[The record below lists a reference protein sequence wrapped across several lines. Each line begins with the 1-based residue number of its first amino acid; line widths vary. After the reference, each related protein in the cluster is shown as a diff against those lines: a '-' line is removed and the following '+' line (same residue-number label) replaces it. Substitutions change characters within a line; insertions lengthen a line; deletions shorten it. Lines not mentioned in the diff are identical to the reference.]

1 MAATTMA
8 TAAGAMVL
16 LYYVLARRL
25 SSSSTDPKSS
35 PDNDDEGYN
44 SKSRRKIRPA
54 QAPATWF
61 ETMTTLS
68 ETLRFT
74 YSETLGKW
82 PLGDLAFGINYLL
95 RRQLLHN
102 MPLMGWNGQ
111 ELDNYLKCLHIPNL
125 KASIY
130 KARDMIS
137 IERRQYALAVRNA
150 LVFATAAISHQLWQ
164 TQEHYELLRRIAV
177 AELRSCRELYK
188 SKLFDLEYE
197 DILNNCQALDQST
210 PLVACYA
217 IDDVGNVQVAS
228 VYAGENSV
236 QLKGSEIIAEL
247 KYYLWLLTIGILFSK
262 KPFPVFL
269 ESAGFTEADVLLQ
282 KPKAGILKPAF
293 TIICDKKSKCFLLLI
308 RGTHSIKDTL
318 TAATGAV
325 VPFHHSVI
333 HDGGIS
339 NLILGYA
346 HCGMVAAARWI
357 AKLSIPSLLEALKEN
372 PGYEVKVVG
381 HSLGG
386 GTAALLTY
394 ILREQKDL
402 SFISCITFAPGYSGK
417 RNYACR
423 KVNSSI
429 FLEHPDQTD
438 DIVVGHT
445 SFIGQHSPFG
455 SSFEFLFMEE
465 WGDAKTVTILHVEG
479 LDSCLRLFAIEVPAK
494 SPSDNHFNL
503 ENSVTFLYID
513 PRKLYTCDKFL
524 LFPKLIPTPGYPKCS
539 ISMPAACMT
548 WELAE
553 SGKHFITTIING
565 SDLVPTFSTASIDDL
580 RTEVTA
586 SSWLNDLRDQVEQT
600 RVLNV
605 VFRSATALGSRLPS
619 MANARAKVAG
629 AGAMLRPVSSSTQV
643 VMKRAQNVAQAVV
656 RTRSTLSAW
665 SCMGARRRPVGNA
678 PTDDFSETSLILE
691 KHADSLTSDTG
702 PDHDSNNIDHCSS
715 SGGSGSGSGHD
726 DSDEEELL
734 IPVDHTTSK
743 SEHIS
748 EGELLYELEKELQR
762 QENEPHIQ
770 AQQEEE
776 EAAAEE
782 IIEEEKVIA
791 DSVDAEQP
799 LLSSDNSENYHLYPP
814 GRIMHIVS
822 IMSNNPVDQ
831 EQDHDHDHDTLTEEH
846 ENVGIYETP
855 RELYGKL
862 RLSRTMI
869 NDHYMPM
876 YKKMME
882 KLLVELEK
890 QI

>member
-8 TAAGAMVL
+8 TAAGAVVL
-16 LYYVLARRL
+16 LYYVLARKMT
-25 SSSSTDPKSS
+25 SADAKAA
-35 PDNDDEGYN
+35 DDDEGREYMKS
-44 SKSRRKIRPA
+44 SKSKRKIAQRRPA

-61 ETMTTLS
+61 ETISTLS

-95 RRQLLHN
+95 RRQ
-102 MPLMGWNGQ
+102 G
-111 ELDNYLKCLHIPNL
+111 
-125 KASIY
+125 
-130 KARDMIS
+130 
-137 IERRQYALAVRNA
+137 NA
-150 LVFATAAISHQLWQ
+150 
-164 TQEHYELLRRIAV
+164 
-177 AELRSCRELYK
+177 
-188 SKLFDLEYE
+188 
-197 DILNNCQALDQST
+197 
-210 PLVACYA
+210 
-217 IDDVGNVQVAS
+217 QVAS
-228 VYAGENSV
+228 VYAGENSI
-236 QLKGSEIIAEL
+236 QLKGPEIIAEL
-247 KYYLWLLTIGILFSK
+247 KHYLRLLTLCMLFSK

-269 ESAGFTEADVLLQ
+269 ESAGFSEADVLLQ
-282 KPKAGILKPAF
+282 KPKAGLLKPAF
-293 TIICDKKSKCFLLLI
+293 TIICDKDSKCFLLLI

-325 VPFHHSVI
+325 VPFHHSVL

-357 AKLSIPSLLEALKEN
+357 AKLSIPFLLQALKDN
-372 PGYEVKVVG
+372 PTYQVKIVG

-402 SFISCITFAPGYSGK
+402 SSISCITFA
-417 RNYACR
+417 
-423 KVNSSI
+423 
-429 FLEHPDQTD
+429 
-438 DIVVGHT
+438 
-445 SFIGQHSPFG
+445 
-455 SSFEFLFMEE
+455 
-465 WGDAKTVTILHVEG
+465 
-479 LDSCLRLFAIEVPAK
+479 
-494 SPSDNHFNL
+494 
-503 ENSVTFLYID
+503 
-513 PRKLYTCDKFL
+513 
-524 LFPKLIPTPGYPKCS
+524 
-539 ISMPAACMT
+539 PAACMT

-553 SGKHFITTIING
+553 SGQHFITTIING

-605 VFRSATALGSRLPS
+605 VYRSATALGSRLPS
-619 MANARAKVAG
+619 IANARAKVAG

-665 SCMGARRRPVGNA
+665 SCMGARRRAVGT
-678 PTDDFSETSLILE
+678 PPPDGFSETTLILE
-691 KHADSLTSDTG
+691 KSPDSTPTT
-702 PDHDSNNIDHCSS
+702 PTTNNNNLDRRDATIDRCSS
-715 SGGSGSGSGHD
+715 SGGSAHD
-726 DSDEEELL
+726 DTDEEEHL
-734 IPVDHTTSK
+734 IPVDHITSNAN
-743 SEHIS
+743 SDHIT

-762 QENEPHIQ
+762 QENKADIE
-770 AQQEEE
+770 EEE

-782 IIEEEKVIA
+782 IREEEKVIA
-791 DSVDAEQP
+791 DAVESEQAIS
-799 LLSSDNSENYHLYPP
+799 SSDMSENYHLYPP
-814 GRIMHIVS
+814 GKIMHIVS
-822 IMSNNPVDQ
+822 VSIVRDQ
-831 EQDHDHDHDTLTEEH
+831 NHSRDCDSAIDEHVEH
-846 ENVGIYETP
+846 EEVESECVGIYETN

-890 QI
+890 

>member
-8 TAAGAMVL
+8 TAAGAVVL
-16 LYYVLARRL
+16 LYYVLARRMT
-25 SSSSTDPKSS
+25 SADAKAVE
-35 PDNDDEGYN
+35 DDEGREYMKS
-44 SKSRRKIRPA
+44 SKSKRKIVQRRPA
-54 QAPATWF
+54 QAPATWL
-61 ETMTTLS
+61 ETISTLS

-82 PLGDLAFGINYLL
+82 PIGDLAFGINYLM
-95 RRQLLHN
+95 RRQ
-102 MPLMGWNGQ
+102 
-111 ELDNYLKCLHIPNL
+111 
-125 KASIY
+125 
-130 KARDMIS
+130 
-137 IERRQYALAVRNA
+137 
-150 LVFATAAISHQLWQ
+150 
-164 TQEHYELLRRIAV
+164 
-177 AELRSCRELYK
+177 
-188 SKLFDLEYE
+188 
-197 DILNNCQALDQST
+197 
-210 PLVACYA
+210 
-217 IDDVGNVQVAS
+217 GNVHVAS
-228 VYAGENSV
+228 VYAGENSI
-236 QLKGSEIIAEL
+236 QLKGPEIVAEL
-247 KYYLWLLTIGILFSK
+247 KHYLQLLTLCILFSK

-269 ESAGFTEADVLLQ
+269 ESAGYTEADVLLQ

-318 TAATGAV
+318 TAATGGV
-325 VPFHHSVI
+325 VPFHHSVL

-357 AKLSIPSLLEALKEN
+357 AKLSIPFLLESLKEN
-372 PGYEVKVVG
+372 PGFEVKIVG

-394 ILREQKDL
+394 ILREHKDL
-402 SFISCITFAPGYSGK
+402 SSISCITFA
-417 RNYACR
+417 
-423 KVNSSI
+423 
-429 FLEHPDQTD
+429 
-438 DIVVGHT
+438 
-445 SFIGQHSPFG
+445 
-455 SSFEFLFMEE
+455 
-465 WGDAKTVTILHVEG
+465 
-479 LDSCLRLFAIEVPAK
+479 
-494 SPSDNHFNL
+494 
-503 ENSVTFLYID
+503 
-513 PRKLYTCDKFL
+513 
-524 LFPKLIPTPGYPKCS
+524 
-539 ISMPAACMT
+539 PAACMT

-553 SGKHFITTIING
+553 SGKHFITTVING

-619 MANARAKVAG
+619 IANARAKVAG

-665 SCMGARRRPVGNA
+665 SCMGARRRAVGATPGDN
-678 PTDDFSETSLILE
+678 FSETSLILE
-691 KHADSLTSDTG
+691 KNPDSLTTDTNHPAHEPNMDQG
-702 PDHDSNNIDHCSS
+702 SS
-715 SGGSGSGSGHD
+715 SDGSGSGHD
-726 DSDEEELL
+726 DTDEEELL
-734 IPVDHTTSK
+734 IPVDHVTSK
-743 SEHIS
+743 SEHIT

-762 QENEPHIQ
+762 QENEAHIQ
-770 AQQEEE
+770 AQKEE

-791 DSVDAEQP
+791 DSVDHEQP
-799 LLSSDNSENYHLYPP
+799 ISSSDMSENQHLYPP

-822 IMSNNPVDQ
+822 TISNNPADLDNDH
-831 EQDHDHDHDTLTEEH
+831 EGTIEEDAEDHDHEREH
-846 ENVGIYETP
+846 VGIYETA
-855 RELYGKL
+855 RDLYGKL

-890 QI
+890 